1 MLLMSNF
8 VSTFRTKTLF
18 VCSRQLCTNDP
29 INNLESIDV
38 RSFDLSHFLLFV
50 IEIKLTFVF
59 ISKSIVRNYARKSIS
74 QSIRTNGMATLTGN
88 SVKSQCIIHKIVN
101 GVKSISFK
109 MCGEMSLWCVT
120 RCTFILKLVCVPRV
134 Y

>member
-1 MLLMSNF
+1 MSNF

-18 VCSRQLCTNDP
+18 VCSRQLSTNDP

-59 ISKSIVRNYARKSIS
+59 ISKSILMHSLFLMVEVLPDGKQQEPIFLKSFLKY
-74 QSIRTNGMATLTGN
+74 RRVL
-88 SVKSQCIIHKIVN
+88 VKYL
-101 GVKSISFK
+101 
-109 MCGEMSLWCVT
+109 E
-120 RCTFILKLVCVPRV
+120 VPV
-134 Y
+134 QYD